1 MTEWK
6 RIACAVDYSEPSRAA
21 LEQAAEVAR
30 QHQAELVLVH
40 VYEPPPAT
48 AENFLA
54 PLPDSVEAEKREL
67 ERMLGHWREEAEKR
81 AGRPVTT
88 AFLIGAPAPELVT
101 FAREHDVDLL
111 VVATHGRR
119 GLAHLVMGSVAER
132 VVREAPCSILVAR
145 PRAA

>member
-1 MTEWK
+1 MTSWK

-30 QHQAELVLVH
+30 QHRAELVIVH
-40 VYEPPPAT
+40 VYEPPADA

-54 PLPDSVEAEKREL
+54 PLPDSVEARKREEEVL
-67 ERMLGHWREEAEKR
+67 LAAWRADAERLTGF
-81 AGRPVTT
+81 PVTT
-88 AFLIGAPAPELVT
+88 AILIGSPAAELVR
-101 FAREHDVDLL
+101 FAREREIDLL

-145 PRAA
+145 AGA

>member
-1 MTEWK
+1 MTSWK

-30 QHQAELVLVH
+30 QHRAELVIVH
-40 VYEPPPAT
+40 VYEPPPDA

-54 PLPDSVEAEKREL
+54 PLPDSVEARKREEEVL
-67 ERMLGHWREEAEKR
+67 LAAWRADAERLTGF
-81 AGRPVTT
+81 PVTT
-88 AFLIGAPAPELVT
+88 AILIGSPAAELVR
-101 FAREHDVDLL
+101 FAREREIDLL

-145 PRAA
+145 AGA